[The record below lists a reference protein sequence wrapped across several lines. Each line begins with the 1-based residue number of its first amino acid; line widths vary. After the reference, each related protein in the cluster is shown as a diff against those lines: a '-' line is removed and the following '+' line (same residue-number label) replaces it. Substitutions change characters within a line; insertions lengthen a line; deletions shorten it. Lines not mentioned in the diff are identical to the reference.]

1 VGGEPLPPA
10 FAAFERAGIILR
22 RAEITMIA
30 GTPGAGKSSVALAI
44 AAKAKVP
51 TLYFSADTNAHTMA
65 MRLVAMSGRMTQTA
79 AEQMLKRE
87 PQQAEEILTL
97 NNHLFWSFESTPTL
111 KDLDDEV
118 SAFETVWGKSPVLIV
133 VDNLMDIA
141 MDGHEEFQGMRAAMK
156 ELKYLARDTNSAV
169 LVLHHTKVGFEG
181 YPCQPRSAIQGL
193 VNQIPAMVLTIGQM
207 KQGDETYLCVA
218 PVKNRYGRADQTG
231 NNYVS
236 LAFNPD
242 SMYLDDGRADQT
254 GNNYVSLAFNP
265 DSMYLDDVQIKYA
278 QETMYG
284 N

>member
-1 VGGEPLPPA
+1 MEYVCRRTSQVMRTLKRSINKAEVGGEPLPPA

-30 GTPGAGKSSVALAI
+30 GTPGAGKSSIALAI
-44 AAKAKVP
+44 AARAKVP

-65 MRLVAMSGRMTQTA
+65 MRLLAMSSRISQTA

-87 PQQAEEILTL
+87 PQQAEEVLTL

-118 SAFETVWGKSPVLIV
+118 SAFETVWGRSPTLIV

-169 LVLHHTKVGFEG
+169 LVLHHTKEGFDG
-181 YPCQPRSAIQGL
+181 YPCQPRSAVQGL

-207 KQGDETYLCVA
+207 KQGDDTYLCVA

-242 SMYLDDGRADQT
+242 SMYLE
-254 GNNYVSLAFNP
+254 
-265 DSMYLDDVQIKYA
+265 DVQVKYA
-278 QETMYG
+278 QETM
-284 N
+284 

>member
-1 VGGEPLPPA
+1 MRTLKRSISKAEVGGEPLPPA

-22 RAEITMIA
+22 RAEITMVA

-44 AAKAKVP
+44 AARAKLP

-65 MRLVAMSGRMTQTA
+65 MRLIAMSNRTSQA
-79 AEQMLKRE
+79 NAEQLLKKD
-87 PQQAEEILTL
+87 PAKAEEILTL

-118 SAFETVWGKSPVLIV
+118 SAFETVWGRSPVLIV

-169 LVLHHTKVGFEG
+169 LVLHHTKEGFEG

-207 KQGDETYLCVA
+207 KQGDDTYLCVA

-242 SMYLDDGRADQT
+242 
-254 GNNYVSLAFNP
+254 N
-265 DSMYLDDVQIKYA
+265 MYLDDVQVKYM
-278 QETMYG
+278 QETVYG

>member
-1 VGGEPLPPA
+1 MRTLKRSINKAEVGGEPLPPA

-30 GTPGAGKSSVALAI
+30 GTPGAGKSSIALAI
-44 AAKAKVP
+44 AARAKVP

-65 MRLVAMSGRMTQTA
+65 MRLVAMSSHISQQA
-79 AEQMLKRE
+79 AEQLLKRD
-87 PQQAEEILTL
+87 PKQAEEVLVM

-111 KDLDDEV
+111 KDLDEEV
-118 SAFETVWGKSPVLIV
+118 SAFETVWGRSPTLIV

-141 MDGHEEFQGMRAAMK
+141 MDGHE
-156 ELKYLARDTNSAV
+156 
-169 LVLHHTKVGFEG
+169 
-181 YPCQPRSAIQGL
+181 
-193 VNQIPAMVLTIGQM
+193 VLTIGQM

-242 SMYLDDGRADQT
+242 
-254 GNNYVSLAFNP
+254 N
-265 DSMYLDDVQIKYA
+265 MYLDDVQVKYM
-278 QETMYG
+278 QETVYG

>member
-1 VGGEPLPPA
+1 MEIKLRTLKRSINKAEVGGEPLPPA

-79 AEQMLKRE
+79 AEQLLKRE
-87 PQQAEEILTL
+87 PTQAEEILTL

-169 LVLHHTKVGFEG
+169 LVLHHTKEGFDG

-207 KQGDETYLCVA
+207 KQGDDTYLCVA

-242 SMYLDDGRADQT
+242 SMYLDD
-254 GNNYVSLAFNP
+254 
-265 DSMYLDDVQIKYA
+265 VQIKYA
-278 QETMYG
+278 QETIYG

>member
-1 VGGEPLPPA
+1 MKTLRRSINKPEVGGEPLPPA

-22 RAEITMIA
+22 RAEVTVVA

-44 AAKAKVP
+44 AVKTKHP

-65 MRLVAMSGRMTQTA
+65 MRLIAMSGRMTQTA
-79 AEQMLKRE
+79 AEQLLKRE
-87 PQQAEEILTL
+87 PTKAHELLQI
-97 NNHLFWSFESTPTL
+97 NNHLFWSFDSSPTL
-111 KDLDDEV
+111 KDLDEEV
-118 SAFETVWGKSPVLIV
+118 SAFETVWGRSPALIV

-141 MDGHEEFQGMRAAMK
+141 MDGHDEFGGMRAAMK
-156 ELKYLARDTNSAV
+156 ELKYLARDTNAAV
-169 LVLHHTKVGFEG
+169 LVLHHTKEGFEG

-207 KQGDETYLCVA
+207 KQGDDTYLCVA

-242 SMYLDDGRADQT
+242 SMYLDDVPIR
-254 GNNYVSLAFNP
+254 
-265 DSMYLDDVQIKYA
+265 YA
-278 QETMYG
+278 QEGMM
-284 N
+284 

>member
-1 VGGEPLPPA
+1 VKTLRRSINKPEVGGEPLPPA

-22 RAEITMIA
+22 RAEVTVVA

-44 AAKAKVP
+44 AVKTKHP

-65 MRLVAMSGRMTQTA
+65 MRLIAMSGRMTQTA
-79 AEQMLKRE
+79 AELLLKRE
-87 PQQAEEILTL
+87 PDKAHELLQI
-97 NNHLFWSFESTPTL
+97 NNHLFWSFDSSPTL
-111 KDLDDEV
+111 KDLDEEV
-118 SAFETVWGKSPVLIV
+118 SAFETVWGRSPALIV

-141 MDGHEEFQGMRAAMK
+141 MDGHDEFGGMRAAMK
-156 ELKYLARDTNSAV
+156 ELKYLARDTNAAV
-169 LVLHHTKVGFEG
+169 LVLHHTKEGFEG

-207 KQGDETYLCVA
+207 KQGDDTYLCVA

-242 SMYLDDGRADQT
+242 SMYLDDVPIR
-254 GNNYVSLAFNP
+254 
-265 DSMYLDDVQIKYA
+265 YA
-278 QETMYG
+278 QEGIM
-284 N
+284 

>member
-1 VGGEPLPPA
+1 MRTLRRSISKAEVGGEPLPPA

-22 RAEITMIA
+22 RAEITMVA

-44 AAKAKVP
+44 AARAKVP

-79 AEQMLKRE
+79 AEQLLKRE
-87 PQQAEEILTL
+87 PNQAEEILTL

-111 KDLDDEV
+111 KDLDEEV
-118 SAFETVWGKSPVLIV
+118 SAFETVWGRSPTLIV

-156 ELKYLARDTNSAV
+156 ELKYLARDTNAAV
-169 LVLHHTKVGFEG
+169 LVLHHTKEGFEG

-242 SMYLDDGRADQT
+242 SMYLDDIQ
-254 GNNYVSLAFNP
+254 V
-265 DSMYLDDVQIKYA
+265 KYM
-278 QETMYG
+278 QETVYG